1 VPTRGW
7 LPLLALIVLSA
18 GACHR
23 DGGVAV
29 QPGSGKERDTE
40 QYALSGDIFGR
51 SDAEPWLPAT
61 SKLPELGNSSDLDIA
76 LPTPCTG
83 KSNPP
88 IVFHD
93 AGYKRSHF
101 DGAGDYPPGPQP
113 TLAPVYATAPFD
125 RGAAAASLGAVNVA
139 SCKRPDGPTGSGHVS
154 VTFAPDGSVQSS
166 VVDQPPFAGTA
177 VGGCVA
183 GKFRGARVPA
193 FCCCN
198 VTVGKSFVI
207 Q

>member
-1 VPTRGW
+1 
-7 LPLLALIVLSA
+7 VLSA
-18 GACHR
+18 EACHR

-29 QPGSGKERDTE
+29 QPGSGKARETE

-51 SDAEPWLPAT
+51 SDAEPWSPAT

-76 LPTPCTG
+76 LPAPCAG

-93 AGYKRSHF
+93 AGPSFF
-101 DGAGDYPPGPQP
+101 DPQLGESDLRYP
-113 TLAPVYATAPFD
+113 APPPAAPYATAPFD
-125 RGAAAASLGAVNVA
+125 RGAAAASLGAVYVHP
-139 SCKRPDGPTGSGHVS
+139 CKRPDGPTGSGHVT
-154 VTFAPDGSVQSS
+154 VTFSPDGSVQSA

-177 VGGCVA
+177 VGACVA
-183 GKFRGARVPA
+183 GRFRGARVPA